1 MLIVGMLI
9 FLGLMAVGVPIWLTM
24 VVSGTFLT
32 IFLQGLPPTT
42 IPMLLFSSLD
52 SFVLLAVPFFLLG
65 GNIMAYCG
73 PSKYIFRAIESYVGH
88 IPGGLPF
95 ATVVS
100 CMVYAAITGS
110 TTATIVAIGTIAV
123 PPMIA
128 AGYPKSFCTGL
139 MANSATIGQ
148 LIPPSVYMILYGAM
162 VQEDVGIL
170 FISGVI
176 PGLIIGFAM
185 AFLAAYIAVK
195 QKFKLPPPARK
206 EVRRQSLIHGS
217 PAIFMPVLVLGGIYS
232 GIFTPTEAAG
242 ISCVYSFGIAAF
254 YYRELTWENFKQ
266 AVTASVAATS
276 MIFMIVASVILYAG
290 PLTFAGIPQ
299 AITNTIVSYGMST
312 EMVLILIVGVWLVF
326 GCFLDPLP
334 IMYLTIPV
342 VLPALKHFNIN
353 LIHFNVLCII
363 AMQIAQV
370 TPPFG
375 ISLFTVSGVFQETI
389 PNVIKGAWP
398 YLLLM
403 IASLPLFI
411 FVPWLST
418 FLPSLIRPIP

>member
-1 MLIVGMLI
+1 MLVTGLLL
-9 FLGLMAVGVPIWLTM
+9 FVVLMAFGVPIWLTM
-24 VVSGTFLT
+24 AFSGTFLT

-42 IPMLLFSSLD
+42 IPLLLFSSLD

-73 PSKYIFRAIESYVGH
+73 PSKYIFQAIDGYVGH

-95 ATVVS
+95 ATVCS

-110 TTATIVAIGTIAV
+110 TTATIVAIGTIAI
-123 PPMIA
+123 PPMIE
-128 AGYPKSFCTGL
+128 AGYPKYYCTGL
-139 MANSATIGQ
+139 MANSATLGQ
-148 LIPPSVYMILYGAM
+148 LIPPSIYMILYGAM
-162 VQEDVGIL
+162 VQENVAVL

-185 AFLAAYIAVK
+185 AFLAGYIALKHKFRLRPKATKEARRKALVK
-195 QKFKLPPPARK
+195 GL
-206 EVRRQSLIHGS
+206 
-217 PAIFMPVLVLGGIYS
+217 PAILMPVLVLGGIYT

-242 ISCVYSFGIAAF
+242 VSCVYSFAIAAF
-254 YYRELTWENFKQ
+254 FYRELTWENFKQ
-266 AVTASVAATS
+266 AIQASVAATS
-276 MIFMIVASVILYAG
+276 MIFLIVASVILYAG

-299 AITNTIVSYGMST
+299 AMTKTIVDLGMGPNSV
-312 EMVLILIVGVWLVF
+312 MILIVCLWLVF

-342 VLPALKHFNIN
+342 VLPALKHFNID
-353 LIHFNVLCII
+353 LVHFNVLCII
-363 AMQIAQV
+363 CMQIAQV

-375 ISLFTVSGVFQETI
+375 ISLFTVSGVF
-389 PNVIKGAWP
+389 NVSVQDVIRGAWP

-403 IASLPLFI
+403 ILSLPLFV

-418 FLPSLIRPIP
+418 FLPSLIRAR

>member
-1 MLIVGMLI
+1 MLVTGILVFI
-9 FLGLMAVGVPIWLTM
+9 GLMSGGVPIWLTM
-24 VVSGTFLT
+24 ALSGTLLT
-32 IFLQGLPPTT
+32 IFLQGMPPTT
-42 IPMLLFSSLD
+42 IPLLLFSSLD

-73 PSKYIFRAIESYVGH
+73 PSKYIFQAIDGYVGH
-88 IPGGLPF
+88 IPGRLPF
-95 ATVVS
+95 ATVCS

-110 TTATIVAIGTIAV
+110 TTATIVAIGTIAI
-123 PPMIA
+123 PPMIE
-128 AGYPKSFCTGL
+128 AGYPKYYCTGL
-139 MANSATIGQ
+139 MACSATLGQ
-148 LIPPSVYMILYGAM
+148 LIPPSIYMILYGAM

-185 AFLAAYIAVK
+185 AFLAGYIAVK
-195 QKFKLPPPARK
+195 HKFKLRPKVAP
-206 EVRRQSLIHGS
+206 EVRRKALLHGL
-217 PAIFMPVLVLGGIYS
+217 PAILMPVLILGGIYT
-232 GIFTPTEAAG
+232 GVFTPTEAAG
-242 ISCVYSFGIAAF
+242 ISCAYSFAIAAF
-254 YYRELTWENFKQ
+254 YYRELTWSNFWM
-266 AVTASVAATS
+266 AVKFSVAATS
-276 MIFMIVASVILYAG
+276 MIFLIVASVILYAG

-299 AITNTIVSYGMST
+299 GMTNAIVSLGASAN
-312 EMVLILIVGVWLVF
+312 MVLILIVSIWLIF

-342 VLPALKHFNIN
+342 VLPALRHFNID

-363 AMQIAQV
+363 CMQIAQV

-375 ISLFTVSGVFQETI
+375 ISLFTVSGVFQESVQ
-389 PNVIKGAWP
+389 NVIRGAWP

-403 IASLPLFI
+403 IISLPLFI

-418 FLPSLIRPIP
+418 FLPSLMRGH